1 MYTNQQASQVQ
12 QPITHYTK
20 KCNTHTFM
28 DILNSPEYTDKIET
42 LFPAQRVRLF
52 SPKLTVS
59 MFMAHALNEDRSW
72 CKNCR

>member
-12 QPITHYTK
+12 QSITHYTK

-42 LFPAQRVRLF
+42 LFPAQRGIPQGQVLPF
-52 SPKLTVS
+52 
-59 MFMAHALNEDRSW
+59 AL
-72 CKNCR
+72 